1 MNRNQLIIPILLTLS
16 VISAGSYWVYTFVNH
31 AQQEKMVHAQ
41 EIAFDKARAIELE
54 LAQAL
59 SVTRVLALLISQDQG
74 NVEDFEFYAQ
84 GLIAQHPLVDNIQL
98 APDGIVQHIY
108 PLKGHEA
115 AIGHNLLRDPARK
128 VDALRAI
135 STRKLTLSG
144 PFQLKQG
151 GVAVIGRLPIFSPQ
165 QKAFWGFASALIYF
179 DTILLNAGLPSAAD
193 SYYSFDLSAI
203 DTTTSQVKS
212 IAGIKLPSSDPQD
225 VTTTSTITLPNQQWQ
240 LAITLP
246 TSRWEKFFPMVSYL
260 VIISIGICSGWITWK
275 YLQLPVQLQQAVK
288 KKTKQLE
295 NLSFT
300 DSVTGIGNRRFFMKK
315 LVAAQAHTQ
324 STLTKAVLFID
335 LNDFKIVNDRYGHLF
350 GDKVLKLVSQ
360 RLKANTAHSDI
371 TARVGGDEFGQLL
384 FDIKSRQHLQDYIEG
399 VITSLKEPTNI
410 SGIQV
415 TISASV
421 GVALTPEHGRR
432 ATELLK
438 AADIAMYHAKQEKS
452 GYQCCFYDSNMALKF
467 RQIPDFKRDFTEALL
482 HEQLRLYYQPIY
494 CLRSQHIVHY
504 EALVRWQHPQKGLLP
519 PSEFL
524 ELAEQVNLLV
534 QLEQWV
540 LNKACADIAEHRD
553 LHAQE
558 VCVAINMSPGFVTDS
573 DLLQQIDDLLALYE
587 LPTKAIKLEL
597 TETSVLTNHD
607 IAMKTLSALGAKGI
621 EVALDDFGTGYSS
634 FSLLHELPIHTL
646 KLDKSF
652 IDKLLIDSKDYC
664 VVASIIELAHKLNL
678 NVIAEGIETKEQQDK
693 LNSLGCDYGQGYYFS
708 LPFPAFNTEL
718 HPSNCEQHDLCD
730 KPCIPSPSP
739 KQLTTP
745 IPIYTAFNKAQRK

>member
-1 MNRNQLIIPILLTLS
+1 MNRNQLILPLLLTLS

-31 AQQEKMVHAQ
+31 AQQEKMLHAQ

-59 SVTRVLALLISQDQG
+59 SVTRVLALLISQDQD

-84 GLIAQHPLVDNIQL
+84 GLLAQHPLVDNIQL

-115 AIGHNLLRDPARK
+115 AIGHNLLQDPARK

-135 STRKLTLSG
+135 SAQKLTLSG

-151 GVAVIGRLPIFSPQ
+151 GVAVIGRLPVFSPQ

-179 DTILLNAGLPSAAD
+179 DNVLLNAGLPSSAD
-193 SYYSFDLSAI
+193 SYYSFNLSATDI
-203 DTTTSQVKS
+203 TTGQVKI
-212 IAGIKLPSSDPQD
+212 IAGIKQPLSDSQS

-246 TSRWEKFFPMVSYL
+246 TSRWEKFFPLVSYF
-260 VIISIGICSGWITWK
+260 VIISVGVCSGWITWK
-275 YLQLPVQLQQAVK
+275 YLQLPIQLQQAVK
-288 KKTKQLE
+288 KKTRQLE

-315 LVAAQAHTQ
+315 LVAAQTHTQ
-324 STLTKAVLFID
+324 TTATKAVLFID
-335 LNDFKIVNDRYGHLF
+335 LNDFKIVNDRHGHLF

-360 RLKANTAHSDI
+360 RLKVCAAHSDI

-384 FDIKSRQHLQDYIEG
+384 LDIKSRQHLQDYIG
-399 VITSLKEPTNI
+399 NVITSLKEPMSI

-415 TISASV
+415 TVSASV
-421 GVALTPEHGRR
+421 GVALTPEHGHR

-438 AADIAMYHAKQEKS
+438 AADIAMYHAKKKNS
-452 GYQCCFYDSNMALKF
+452 GFQCCFYDPSMAQKF
-467 RQIPDFKRDFTEALL
+467 RQIPNFKRDFTEALS

-534 QLEQWV
+534 ELEQWV
-540 LNKACADIAEHRD
+540 LNKACADIARHREI
-553 LHAQE
+553 HAQE
-558 VCVAINMSPGFVTDS
+558 VCIAINMSPDFLTNS
-573 DLLQQIDDLLALYE
+573 DLLQQIDNALARYE
-587 LPTKAIKLEL
+587 LPTNAIKLEL
-597 TETSVLTNHD
+597 TETSVLSHHD
-607 IAMKTLSALGAKGI
+607 SAMTTLTALREKGI

-652 IDKLLIDSKDYC
+652 IDKILIDSKDYC

-678 NVIAEGIETKEQQDK
+678 NVIAEGIESKEQQDK
-693 LNSLGCDYGQGYYFS
+693 LTSLDCDYGQGYYFS
-708 LPFPAFNTEL
+708 PPHPLFDNEL
-718 HPSNCEQHDLCD
+718 HASNCDQYGFCN
-730 KPCIPSPSP
+730 KPCIPSHHPEQP
-739 KQLTTP
+739 TAP
-745 IPIYTAFNKAQRK
+745 IPISSVFNKANRN